1 MDEELGDIND
11 LFGPGVLTSPVA
23 SPTGSP
29 KNLSA
34 PGSPTH
40 AGGMP
45 SINGL
50 DKGKNRFGV
59 PISCQPKKI
68 DAFHIGMMIINYA
81 DQCTK
86 DDMLLI

>member
-11 LFGPGVLTSPVA
+11 LFGAEVLNCPVA

-29 KNLSA
+29 KNLSQ

-45 SINGL
+45 SINGF
-50 DKGKNRFGV
+50 DKGKNCYGAPFN
-59 PISCQPKKI
+59 PTCQSTKQAKKI
-68 DAFHIGMMIINYA
+68 YMCFS
-81 DQCTK
+81 QC
-86 DDMLLI
+86 